1 MLKTSAI
8 VILLL
13 LTSLALRLYHIDFD
27 GLTSDETL
35 TLCRVNGIPAV
46 MTDELHIVEDFPEY
60 YTQEWIKDRKN
71 WDNVVQATIRDS
83 GNAIGYNLM
92 LFQWT
97 NIFGNSNTALR
108 MMSLLFGVL
117 TVILGY
123 YFCRQ
128 LFNERTANIAGALLC
143 LHPVL
148 IEYAQMARSY
158 VPAAFFILLTTYS
171 LYQVSVAKRHT
182 WLHIPLYIIA
192 LNLSLWSHYATLY
205 VFVSHIFLVAFFH
218 SHRKALVLY
227 VIMAVVGFGIFSI
240 WLFNGGLEGKK
251 LINIEKSMW
260 LSGVSINGE
269 EAEVV
274 RTFSDTGYQI
284 GMNFVRIFGNDLPTI
299 AEKSYGYFFVLLI
312 PLSIVFFVFLKV
324 RKSEYFRPVMFV
336 AFPLSMYIIY
346 LLIMVMRTGH
356 SIPFDIRYSTFIIP
370 FACML
375 LSFGFDRII
384 SQYKRFAVPGYILI
398 SMIGLVMLAGFVL
411 HAVHRDKGMQKVDP
425 FTYHHAALFIEQN
438 ISTNDVLVF
447 RNKEDAVL
455 TNIYMERNNAT
466 LQQID
471 PSASDDVV
479 ILRVGTNEIVHH
491 FPSH

>member
-1 MLKTSAI
+1 MFKTSAI
-8 VILLL
+8 VFLLL
-13 LTSLALRLYHIDFD
+13 LASFFLRLYHIDFD

-46 MTDELHIVEDFPEY
+46 MNDQFHITEDFPEY
-60 YTQEWIKDRKN
+60 YTQEWIKDRKK
-71 WDNVVQATIRDS
+71 WDNVVEATISDS
-83 GNAIGYNLM
+83 GNAVGYNLM

-97 NIFGNSNTALR
+97 KIFGNTNTALR

-148 IEYAQMARSY
+148 IEYGQMARSY

-171 LYQVSVAKRHT
+171 LYQVSVAKKHT

-218 SHRKALVLY
+218 SHRKALIQY
-227 VIMAVVGFGIFSI
+227 AIMAVVGLGIFSI

-260 LSGVSINGE
+260 HSGVSINGE
-269 EAEVV
+269 DAGVV
-274 RTFSDTGYQI
+274 RNFADTSYQI
-284 GMNFVRIFGNDLPTI
+284 VMNFIRIFGNEFPTSS
-299 AEKSYGYFFVLLI
+299 EKNNLNFFILLI
-312 PLSIVFFVFLKV
+312 PLSIILFVFLKV

-336 AFPLSMYIIY
+336 TFPLAMYLVY
-346 LLIMVMRTGH
+346 LLIMVLRTGH

-370 FACML
+370 FACFL
-375 LSFGFDRII
+375 LAFGVDRMFHL
-384 SQYKRFAVPGYILI
+384 YKQPIFGYVFLGIVGI
-398 SMIGLVMLAGFVL
+398 AMVVGFVND
-411 HAVHRDKGMQKVDP
+411 AIHRDKGMQEVDP
-425 FTYHHAALFIEQN
+425 FTYHNAAIFIEQN
-438 ISTNDVLVF
+438 ISTNDILVF
-447 RNKEDAVL
+447 RKKEDAVL

-466 LQQID
+466 VQRID
-471 PSASDDVV
+471 PNASDDVV
-479 ILRVGTNEIVHH
+479 IEHSGTKEIVHH